1 MPRLTSTNMTDAGGP
16 DQAIY
21 YNPLQKQNR
30 SSSEKT
36 GTLVYE
42 QTREGSEFYF

>member
-30 SSSEKT
+30 SSSAIPPE
-36 GTLVYE
+36 TLVVHKLE
-42 QTREGSEFYF
+42 KG

>member
-30 SSSEKT
+30 SSSEKPE
-36 GTLVYE
+36 TLVVHKLE
-42 QTREGSEFYF
+42 KG